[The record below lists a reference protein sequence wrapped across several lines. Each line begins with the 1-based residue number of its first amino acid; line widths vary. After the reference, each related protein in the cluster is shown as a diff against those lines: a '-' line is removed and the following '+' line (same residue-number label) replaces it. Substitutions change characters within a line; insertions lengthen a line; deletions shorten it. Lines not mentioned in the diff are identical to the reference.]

1 MTTQAAPVQVQ
12 PVRPG
17 DAGTADPLAGTWTL
31 TRLALRVDR
40 IRLPAW
46 VIAVGGSTV
55 LLASSYQN
63 LYPTPEARQAR
74 GALIASPAATALAG
88 PGYGLS
94 DYSLGA
100 MVANEI
106 AGMTMI
112 AVAVMSVLLVTLHL
126 RTEEETGR
134 AEMLRSGVVGRFAPI
149 TSGLAVVLLANL
161 SIGVILGVG
170 LTAVGL
176 PALGSWN
183 LAAAVCMVGLTFG
196 ATSALFSQVTEHAR
210 TASGLGVVAVAVA
223 YLLRAIGD
231 VRAKEDGSVWSWVS
245 PIGWGQATR
254 AYVDERWWPL
264 LLGLVTILV
273 GVVLAYLVVGRR
285 DVGAGLIAP
294 RGGRPRGSAALTGI
308 AALTVRMQRNQIVA
322 WGLGVAA
329 LAFPIGALGQQVAD
343 FVDQDPRL
351 AGLLPGGESNAAQG
365 AFALYLVFLTIMACM
380 YAATAVQSARNEE
393 TSGRAEDVL
402 SGPVSRWRW
411 LGAQLAVVSAATV
424 LIALAAGAAMGI
436 TAAATLHDGSMFAR
450 LVGAAANLLPATLAV
465 VAGTAAVYAWFP
477 RLLAVVWVYLGYA
490 LVIGMFLE
498 VLPDWTGWASPFHF
512 TPNMPADEFDVVPL
526 LVLLV
531 IAAALYALALVGFRR
546 RDIQS

>member
-1 MTTQAAPVQVQ
+1 MTAQAPVIERTT
-12 PVRPG
+12 RPA
-17 DAGTADPLAGTWTL
+17 DASTSDPLSGTWTL

-55 LLASSYQN
+55 LLASSYQT
-63 LYPTPEARQAR
+63 LYPTPQARQAR
-74 GALIASPAATALAG
+74 AALIESPAATALAG
-88 PGYGLS
+88 PGYSLS
-94 DYSLGA
+94 DYTLGA

-112 AVAVMSVLLVTLHL
+112 AVAIMSVLLVTLHL

-134 AEMLRSGVVGRFAPI
+134 AEMLRSGIVGRFAPI
-149 TSGLAVVLLANL
+149 TSGLIVVLLANL
-161 SIGVILGVG
+161 LIGLMLGVG

-183 LAAAVCMVGLTFG
+183 LAASVFMVGLAFG

-210 TASGLGVVAVAVA
+210 TASGFGLAAVAIA

-231 VRAKEDGSVWSWVS
+231 VRAKEDGSIWSWLS

-264 LLGLVTILV
+264 LLGSAAVIV
-273 GVVLAYLVVGRR
+273 GVVLAYAVVGRR
-285 DVGAGLIAP
+285 DVGAGLVAP
-294 RGGRPRGSAALTGI
+294 RGGRPRASAALSGI
-308 AALTVRMQRNQIVA
+308 AALTLRMQRNQIAA
-322 WGLGVAA
+322 WGIGMVA
-329 LAFPIGALGQQVAD
+329 LALPIGALGQEVAE
-343 FVDQDPRL
+343 FVNQDPRL

-365 AFALYLVFLTIMACM
+365 AFALYLVFLAIMACM
-380 YAATAVQSARNEE
+380 YAMTAIQSARNEE

-402 SGPVSRWRW
+402 ASPVSRWRW
-411 LGAQLAVVSAATV
+411 LGAQLVVISVATSLIV
-424 LIALAAGAAMGI
+424 LVAGTAMGV
-436 TAAATLHDGSMFAR
+436 TAAATLHDGAVFGR
-450 LVGAAANLLPATLAV
+450 LVGAAANLLPATLTVIAL
-465 VAGTAAVYAWFP
+465 TAATYAWFP
-477 RLLAVVWVYLGYA
+477 RILAVVWVYLGYA

-512 TPNMPADEFDVVPL
+512 TPNFPADEFDIVPVI
-526 LVLLV
+526 VLLV
-531 IAAALYALALVGFRR
+531 VAAALYALALIGFRR

>member
-1 MTTQAAPVQVQ
+1 MTAQAPEIERTT
-12 PVRPG
+12 RPA
-17 DAGTADPLAGTWTL
+17 DASTSDPLAGTWTL
-31 TRLALRVDR
+31 NRLALRVDR

-63 LYPTPEARQAR
+63 LYPTPESRQAR
-74 GALIASPAATALAG
+74 AALIESPAATALAG

-94 DYSLGA
+94 DYTLGA

-112 AVAVMSVLLVTLHL
+112 AVAIMSVLLVTLHL

-134 AEMLRSGVVGRFAPI
+134 AEMLRSGVVGRFAAI

-161 SIGVILGVG
+161 LIGLVLGVG

-183 LAAAVCMVGLTFG
+183 LAAGVFMVGLAFG
-196 ATSALFSQVTEHAR
+196 ATSALFSQITERAR
-210 TASGLGVVAVAVA
+210 TASGLGLVAVAVA

-231 VRAKEDGSVWSWVS
+231 VRAKEDGSVWSWLS
-245 PIGWGQATR
+245 PIGWAQSTR

-264 LLGLVTILV
+264 LLGLAAVVV

-285 DVGAGLIAP
+285 DVGAGLVAP
-294 RGGRPRGSAALTGI
+294 RGGRPRASGALTGI
-308 AALTVRMQRNQIVA
+308 TALTVRMQRNQIVA
-322 WGLGVAA
+322 WAVGVAA

-351 AGLLPGGESNAAQG
+351 ADLLPGGEGNAAQG
-365 AFALYLVFLTIMACM
+365 AFALYLVFLAIMACM
-380 YAATAVQSARNEE
+380 YAMTAVQSARNEE

-402 SGPVSRWRW
+402 ASPVSRWRW
-411 LGAQLAVVSAATV
+411 LGAQLVVISVATS
-424 LIALAAGAAMGI
+424 LIVLAAGAAMGI
-436 TAAATLHDGSMFAR
+436 TAAATLHDGSMFGR
-450 LVGAAANLLPATLAV
+450 LVGSAANFLPATLTVIAL
-465 VAGTAAVYAWFP
+465 TAAVYAWFP

-512 TPNMPADEFDVVPL
+512 TPNLPADDFDIVPL

>member
-1 MTTQAAPVQVQ
+1 MTTQVAPTTQA
-12 PVRPG
+12 VRPA
-17 DAGTADPLAGTWTL
+17 DAGAADPLAGTWNL

-55 LLASSYQN
+55 LLASSYQT
-63 LYPTPEARQAR
+63 LYPTAESRQAR
-74 GALIASPAATALAG
+74 AALIESPAATALAG

-94 DYSLGA
+94 DYTLGA

-112 AVAVMSVLLVTLHL
+112 AVAIMSVLLVTLHL

-161 SIGVILGVG
+161 AIGLILGLG

-183 LAAAVCMVGLTFG
+183 LAAGVFMVGLAFG

-210 TASGLGVVAVAVA
+210 TASGLGLVAVAVA
-223 YLLRAIGD
+223 YLLRAVGD
-231 VRAKEDGSVWSWVS
+231 VRAKEDGSVWSWLS
-245 PIGWGQATR
+245 PIGWAQSTR

-264 LLGLVTILV
+264 LLGLAAVVV

-285 DVGAGLIAP
+285 DVGAGLVAP
-294 RGGRPRGSAALTGI
+294 RGGRPRASGALSGI
-308 AALTVRMQRNQIVA
+308 TALTVRMQRNQIAA
-322 WGLGVAA
+322 WAIGVAA

-351 AGLLPGGESNAAQG
+351 ADLLPGGEGNAAQG
-365 AFALYLVFLTIMACM
+365 AFALYLVFLAIMACM
-380 YAATAVQSARNEE
+380 YAMTAVQSARGEE

-402 SGPVSRWRW
+402 ASPVSRWRW
-411 LGAQLAVVSAATV
+411 LGAQLAVISVATS
-424 LIALAAGAAMGI
+424 LIVLAAGAAMGI
-436 TAAATLHDGSMFAR
+436 TAAATLHDGSMFGR
-450 LVGAAANLLPATLAV
+450 LVGSAANFLPATLTVIAL
-465 VAGTAAVYAWFP
+465 TAAVYAWFP

-512 TPNMPADEFDVVPL
+512 TPNLPADEFDIVPL
-526 LVLLV
+526 IVLLV
-531 IAAALYALALVGFRR
+531 IAAALYALALLGFRR

>member
-1 MTTQAAPVQVQ
+1 MTTQVAPTTQA
-12 PVRPG
+12 VRPA
-17 DAGTADPLAGTWTL
+17 DAGAADPLAGTWNL

-55 LLASSYQN
+55 LLASSYQT
-63 LYPTPEARQAR
+63 LYPTAESRQAR
-74 GALIASPAATALAG
+74 AALIESPAATALAG

-94 DYSLGA
+94 DYTLGA

-112 AVAVMSVLLVTLHL
+112 AVAIMSVLLVTLHL

-161 SIGVILGVG
+161 SIGLILGLG

-183 LAAAVCMVGLTFG
+183 LAAGVFTVGLAFG

-210 TASGLGVVAVAVA
+210 TASGLGLVAVAVA
-223 YLLRAIGD
+223 YLLRAVGD
-231 VRAKEDGSVWSWVS
+231 VRAKEDGSVWSWLS
-245 PIGWGQATR
+245 PIGWAQSTR

-264 LLGLVTILV
+264 LLGLAAVVV
-273 GVVLAYLVVGRR
+273 GVVLAYAVVGRR
-285 DVGAGLIAP
+285 DVGAGLVAP
-294 RGGRPRGSAALTGI
+294 RGGRPRASGALTGI
-308 AALTVRMQRNQIVA
+308 TALTVRMQRNQIAA
-322 WGLGVAA
+322 WAIGVAA

-351 AGLLPGGESNAAQG
+351 ADLLPGGEGNAAQG
-365 AFALYLVFLTIMACM
+365 AFALYLVFLAIMACM
-380 YAATAVQSARNEE
+380 YAMTAVQSARNEE

-402 SGPVSRWRW
+402 SRPVSRWRW
-411 LGAQLAVVSAATV
+411 LGAQLVVISVATA
-424 LIALAAGAAMGI
+424 LIVLAAGAAMGV
-436 TAAATLHDGSMFAR
+436 TAAATLHDGSMFGR
-450 LVGAAANLLPATLAV
+450 LVGSAANFLPATLTVIAL
-465 VAGTAAVYAWFP
+465 TAAVYAWFP

-498 VLPDWTGWASPFHF
+498 VLPDWTGWASPFYF
-512 TPNMPADEFDVVPL
+512 TPNLPADEFDIVPL
-526 LVLLV
+526 IVLLV
-531 IAAALYALALVGFRR
+531 IAAALYALALLGFRR

>member
-1 MTTQAAPVQVQ
+1 MTAQAPALERT
-12 PVRPG
+12 VRPA
-17 DAGTADPLAGTWTL
+17 DASTSDPLAGTWTL

-63 LYPTPEARQAR
+63 LYPTAESRQAR
-74 GALIASPAATALAG
+74 AALIESPAATALAG

-94 DYSLGA
+94 DYTLGA

-112 AVAVMSVLLVTLHL
+112 AVAIMSVLLVTLHL

-161 SIGVILGVG
+161 SIGLVLGLG

-183 LAAAVCMVGLTFG
+183 LAVGVFMVGLAFG

-210 TASGLGVVAVAVA
+210 TASGLGLVAVAVA

-231 VRAKEDGSVWSWVS
+231 VRAKEDGSVWSWLS
-245 PIGWGQATR
+245 PIGWAQSTR

-264 LLGLVTILV
+264 LLGLAAVVV

-285 DVGAGLIAP
+285 DVGAGLVAP
-294 RGGRPRGSAALTGI
+294 RGGRPRASGALTGI
-308 AALTVRMQRNQIVA
+308 TALTVRMQRNQIAA
-322 WGLGVAA
+322 WAIGVAA

-343 FVDQDPRL
+343 FVNQDPRL
-351 AGLLPGGESNAAQG
+351 ADLLPGGKGNAAQG
-365 AFALYLVFLTIMACM
+365 AFALYLVFLAIMACM
-380 YAATAVQSARNEE
+380 YAMTAVQSARGEE

-402 SGPVSRWRW
+402 ASPVSRWRW
-411 LGAQLAVVSAATV
+411 LGAQLVVICVATS
-424 LIALAAGAAMGI
+424 LIVLAAGAAMGI
-436 TAAATLHDGSMFAR
+436 TAAATLHDGSMFGR
-450 LVGAAANLLPATLAV
+450 LVGSAANFLPATLTVIAL
-465 VAGTAAVYAWFP
+465 TAAVYAWFP

-512 TPNMPADEFDVVPL
+512 TPNLPADDFDIVPL

>member
-1 MTTQAAPVQVQ
+1 MTTQVAPTTQA
-12 PVRPG
+12 VRPA
-17 DAGTADPLAGTWTL
+17 DAGAADPLAGTWNL

-55 LLASSYQN
+55 LLASSYQT
-63 LYPTPEARQAR
+63 LYPTAESRQAR
-74 GALIASPAATALAG
+74 AALIESPAATALAG

-94 DYSLGA
+94 DYTLGA

-112 AVAVMSVLLVTLHL
+112 AVAIMSVLLVTLHL

-161 SIGVILGVG
+161 AIGLILGLG

-183 LAAAVCMVGLTFG
+183 LAAGVFMVGLAFG

-210 TASGLGVVAVAVA
+210 TASGLGLVAVAVA
-223 YLLRAIGD
+223 YLLRAVGD
-231 VRAKEDGSVWSWVS
+231 VRAKEDGSVWSWLS
-245 PIGWGQATR
+245 PIGWAQSTR

-264 LLGLVTILV
+264 LLGLAAVVV

-285 DVGAGLIAP
+285 DVGAGLVAP
-294 RGGRPRGSAALTGI
+294 RGGRPRASGALSGI
-308 AALTVRMQRNQIVA
+308 TALTVRMQRNQIAA
-322 WGLGVAA
+322 WAIGVAA

-343 FVDQDPRL
+343 FVNQDPRL
-351 AGLLPGGESNAAQG
+351 ADLLPGGEGNAAQG
-365 AFALYLVFLTIMACM
+365 AFALYLVFLAIMACM
-380 YAATAVQSARNEE
+380 YAMTAVQSARGEE

-402 SGPVSRWRW
+402 ASPVSRWRW
-411 LGAQLAVVSAATV
+411 LGAQLAVISVATS
-424 LIALAAGAAMGI
+424 LIVLAAGAAMGI
-436 TAAATLHDGSMFAR
+436 TAAATLHDGSMFGR
-450 LVGAAANLLPATLAV
+450 LVGSAANFLPATLTVIAL
-465 VAGTAAVYAWFP
+465 TAAVYAWFP

-512 TPNMPADEFDVVPL
+512 TPNLPADEFDIVPL
-526 LVLLV
+526 IVLLV
-531 IAAALYALALVGFRR
+531 IAAALYALALLGFRR

>member
-1 MTTQAAPVQVQ
+1 MTAQAPAIERTT
-12 PVRPG
+12 RPA
-17 DAGTADPLAGTWTL
+17 DASTSDPLAGTWTL

-63 LYPTPEARQAR
+63 LYPTPESRQAR
-74 GALIASPAATALAG
+74 AALIESPAATALAG

-94 DYSLGA
+94 DYTLGA

-112 AVAVMSVLLVTLHL
+112 AVAIMSVLLVTLHL

-134 AEMLRSGVVGRFAPI
+134 AEMLRSGVVGRFASI

-161 SIGVILGVG
+161 LIGLVLGVG

-183 LAAAVCMVGLTFG
+183 LAAGVFMVGLAFG

-210 TASGLGVVAVAVA
+210 TASGLGLVAVAVA

-231 VRAKEDGSVWSWVS
+231 VRAKEDGSVWSWLS
-245 PIGWGQATR
+245 PIGWAQSTR

-264 LLGLVTILV
+264 LLGLAAVVV

-285 DVGAGLIAP
+285 DVGAGLVAP
-294 RGGRPRGSAALTGI
+294 RGGRPRASGALNGI
-308 AALTVRMQRNQIVA
+308 TALTVRMQRNQIAA
-322 WGLGVAA
+322 WAIGVAA

-343 FVDQDPRL
+343 FVNQDPRL
-351 AGLLPGGESNAAQG
+351 ADLLPGGEGNAAQG
-365 AFALYLVFLTIMACM
+365 AFALYLVFLAIMACM
-380 YAATAVQSARNEE
+380 YAMTAVQSARGEE

-402 SGPVSRWRW
+402 ASPVSRWRW
-411 LGAQLAVVSAATV
+411 LGAQLVVISVATS
-424 LIALAAGAAMGI
+424 LIVLAAGAAMGI
-436 TAAATLHDGSMFAR
+436 TAAATLHDGSMFGR
-450 LVGAAANLLPATLAV
+450 LVGSAANFLPATLTVIAL
-465 VAGTAAVYAWFP
+465 TAAVYAWFP

-512 TPNMPADEFDVVPL
+512 TPNMPADDFDVVPL
-526 LVLLV
+526 IVLLV
-531 IAAALYALALVGFRR
+531 IAAALYALALAGFRR
-546 RDIQS
+546 RDIQT

>member
-1 MTTQAAPVQVQ
+1 MTTQAPAIEHTA
-12 PVRPG
+12 RPA
-17 DAGTADPLAGTWTL
+17 DAATSDPLAGTWTL

-46 VIAVGGSTV
+46 VISVAGSTV
-55 LLASSYQN
+55 LLASSYRT
-63 LYPTPEARQAR
+63 LYPTPESRQAR
-74 GALIASPAATALAG
+74 AALIESPAATALAG
-88 PGYGLS
+88 PGYGLA
-94 DYSLGA
+94 DYTLGA

-134 AEMLRSGVVGRFAPI
+134 AEMLRSGIVGRFAPI
-149 TSGLAVVLLANL
+149 TSGLVVVLLANL
-161 SIGVILGVG
+161 SIGLVLGVG

-176 PALGSWN
+176 PAVGSWN
-183 LAAAVCMVGLTFG
+183 LSAGVLVVGLVFG

-210 TASGLGVVAVAVA
+210 TASGLGLAAVAVA
-223 YLLRAIGD
+223 YLLRAVGD
-231 VRAKEDGSVWSWVS
+231 VRAKEDGSVWSWLS
-245 PIGWGQATR
+245 PIGWAQSTR

-264 LLGLVTILV
+264 LLGLAAVIG

-285 DVGAGLIAP
+285 DVGAGLVAP
-294 RGGRPRGSAALTGI
+294 RGGRPRASGALTGI
-308 AALTVRMQRNQIVA
+308 TALTVRMQRNQIAA
-322 WGLGVAA
+322 WALGVAA

-343 FVDQDPRL
+343 FVNQDPRL
-351 AGLLPGGESNAAQG
+351 ADLLPGGEGNAAQG
-365 AFALYLVFLTIMACM
+365 AFALYLVFLAIMACM
-380 YAATAVQSARNEE
+380 YAMTAVQSARGEE
-393 TSGRAEDVL
+393 TSGRAEETL
-402 SGPVSRWRW
+402 ASPVSRWRW
-411 LGAQLAVVSAATV
+411 LGAQLAVISVATA
-424 LIALAAGAAMGI
+424 LIVLAAGAAMGI
-436 TAAATLHDGSMFAR
+436 TAATTLHDGSMFVR
-450 LVGAAANLLPATLAV
+450 LVGAAANFLPATLAV
-465 VAGTAAVYAWFP
+465 IALTAAVYAWVP

-512 TPNMPADEFDVVPL
+512 TPNLPADEFDVVPL
-526 LVLLV
+526 LVLTG

>member
-1 MTTQAAPVQVQ
+1 MTTQVAATMQAT
-12 PVRPG
+12 RPA
-17 DAGTADPLAGTWTL
+17 DASTTDPLAGTWTL

-55 LLASSYQN
+55 LLASSYRT
-63 LYPTPEARQAR
+63 LYPTPESRQAR
-74 GALIASPAATALAG
+74 AALIESPAATALAG

-94 DYSLGA
+94 DYTLGA

-161 SIGVILGVG
+161 LIGLLLGLG

-183 LAAAVCMVGLTFG
+183 LAAGVFMVGLAFG

-210 TASGLGVVAVAVA
+210 TASGLGLVAVAVA

-231 VRAKEDGSVWSWVS
+231 VRAKEDGSVWSWLS
-245 PIGWGQATR
+245 PIGWAQSTR

-264 LLGLVTILV
+264 LLGLAAVVV

-285 DVGAGLIAP
+285 DVGAGLVAP
-294 RGGRPRGSAALTGI
+294 RGGRPRASGALTGI
-308 AALTVRMQRNQIVA
+308 TALTVRMQRNQIVA
-322 WGLGVAA
+322 WGIGVAA
-329 LAFPIGALGQQVAD
+329 LAFPIGALGRQVAE

-351 AGLLPGGESNAAQG
+351 AGLLPGGEGNAAQG
-365 AFALYLVFLTIMACM
+365 AFALYLVFLAIMACM
-380 YAATAVQSARNEE
+380 YAMTAVQSARNEE

-402 SGPVSRWRW
+402 ATPVSRWRW
-411 LGAQLAVVSAATV
+411 LGAQLAVISVATS
-424 LIALAAGAAMGI
+424 LIVLAAGAAMGV
-436 TAAATLHDGSMFAR
+436 TAAATLHDGSMFGR
-450 LVGAAANLLPATLAV
+450 LVGSAANFLPATLTVIAL
-465 VAGTAAVYAWFP
+465 TAAVYAWFP

-512 TPNMPADEFDVVPL
+512 TPNLPADEFDVVPL
-526 LVLLV
+526 IVLIL

>member
-1 MTTQAAPVQVQ
+1 MTTQV
-12 PVRPG
+12 
-17 DAGTADPLAGTWTL
+17 AGTAQATRPADASTTDPLAGTWTL

-55 LLASSYQN
+55 LLASSYQT
-63 LYPTPEARQAR
+63 LYPTPESRQAR
-74 GALIASPAATALAG
+74 AALIESPAATALAG

-94 DYSLGA
+94 NYTLGA

-112 AVAVMSVLLVTLHL
+112 AVAIMSVLLVTLHL

-161 SIGVILGVG
+161 LIGLVLGLG

-183 LAAAVCMVGLTFG
+183 LAAGVFMVGLAFG

-210 TASGLGVVAVAVA
+210 TASGLGLVAIAVA

-231 VRAKEDGSVWSWVS
+231 VRAKEDGSVWSWLS
-245 PIGWGQATR
+245 PIGWAQSTR

-264 LLGLVTILV
+264 LLGLAAVIV
-273 GVVLAYLVVGRR
+273 GIVLAYLVVGRR
-285 DVGAGLIAP
+285 DVGAGLVAP
-294 RGGRPRGSAALTGI
+294 RGGRPRASGALTGI
-308 AALTVRMQRNQIVA
+308 AALTARMQRNQIVA
-322 WGLGVAA
+322 WCIGIAA

-343 FVDQDPRL
+343 FVNQDPRL

-365 AFALYLVFLTIMACM
+365 AFALYLVFLAIMACM
-380 YAATAVQSARNEE
+380 YAMTAVQSARNEE

-402 SGPVSRWRW
+402 ATPVSRWRW
-411 LGAQLAVVSAATV
+411 LGAQLVVISVATS
-424 LIALAAGAAMGI
+424 LIVLAAGAAMGV
-436 TAAATLHDGSMFAR
+436 TAAATLHDGSMFGR
-450 LVGAAANLLPATLAV
+450 LVGSAANFLPATLTVIAL
-465 VAGTAAVYAWFP
+465 TAAVYAWFP

-512 TPNMPADEFDVVPL
+512 TPNLPADEFDIVPL
-526 LVLLV
+526 IVLLL
-531 IAAALYALALVGFRR
+531 IAATLYTLALVGFRR

>member
-1 MTTQAAPVQVQ
+1 MTTQVAPTTQA
-12 PVRPG
+12 VRPA
-17 DAGTADPLAGTWTL
+17 DAGAADPLAGTWNL

-55 LLASSYQN
+55 LLASSYQT
-63 LYPTPEARQAR
+63 LYPTAESRQAR
-74 GALIASPAATALAG
+74 AALIESPAATALAG

-94 DYSLGA
+94 DYTLGA

-112 AVAVMSVLLVTLHL
+112 AVAIMSVLLVTLHL

-161 SIGVILGVG
+161 SIGLILGLG

-183 LAAAVCMVGLTFG
+183 LAAGVFTVGLAFG

-210 TASGLGVVAVAVA
+210 TASGLGLVAVAVA
-223 YLLRAIGD
+223 YLLRAVGD
-231 VRAKEDGSVWSWVS
+231 VRAKEDGSVWSWLS
-245 PIGWGQATR
+245 PIGWAQSTR

-264 LLGLVTILV
+264 LLGLAAVVV
-273 GVVLAYLVVGRR
+273 GVVLAYAVVGRR
-285 DVGAGLIAP
+285 DVGAGLVAP
-294 RGGRPRGSAALTGI
+294 RGGRPRASGALTGI
-308 AALTVRMQRNQIVA
+308 TALTVRMQRNQIAA
-322 WGLGVAA
+322 WAIGVAA

-351 AGLLPGGESNAAQG
+351 ADLLPGGEGNAAQG
-365 AFALYLVFLTIMACM
+365 AFALYLVFLAIMACM
-380 YAATAVQSARNEE
+380 YAMTAVQSARGEE

-402 SGPVSRWRW
+402 SSPVSRWRW
-411 LGAQLAVVSAATV
+411 LGAQLVVISVATA
-424 LIALAAGAAMGI
+424 LIVLAAGAAMGV
-436 TAAATLHDGSMFAR
+436 TAAATLHDGSMFGR
-450 LVGAAANLLPATLAV
+450 LVGSAANFLPATLTVIAL
-465 VAGTAAVYAWFP
+465 TAAVYAWFP

-512 TPNMPADEFDVVPL
+512 TPNLPADEFDIVPL
-526 LVLLV
+526 IVLLV
-531 IAAALYALALVGFRR
+531 IAAALYALALLGFRR

>member
-1 MTTQAAPVQVQ
+1 MTTQA
-12 PVRPG
+12 VRA
-17 DAGTADPLAGTWTL
+17 DRAGRAGSGSAAAAPLAGTWTL

-46 VIAVGGSTV
+46 VIGVGGSTV
-55 LLASSYQN
+55 LLASSYRN
-63 LYPTPEARQAR
+63 LYPTPQARQAR
-74 GALIASPAATALAG
+74 ASLIESPAATALAG

-112 AVAVMSVLLVTLHL
+112 AVAIMSVLLVTLHL

-161 SIGVILGVG
+161 LIGLVLGLG
-170 LTAVGL
+170 LTAVEL

-183 LAAAVCMVGLTFG
+183 LAASVFMVGLTFG
-196 ATSALFSQVTEHAR
+196 ATSALCSQLTEHAR

-223 YLLRAIGD
+223 YLVRAVGD
-231 VRAKEDGSVWSWVS
+231 VRAKEDGSVWSWLS

-264 LLGLVTILV
+264 LFGAAAVLV

-294 RGGRPRGSAALTGI
+294 RGGRSRASAALGGI
-308 AALTVRMQRNQIVA
+308 AALTVRMQRNQIAA
-322 WGLGVAA
+322 WGIGVVA
-329 LAFPIGALGQQVAD
+329 LAFPIGALGRQVAD
-343 FVDQDPRL
+343 FVNQDTRL
-351 AGLLPGGESNAAQG
+351 VGLLPGADTDAAQG

-380 YAATAVQSARNEE
+380 YALTAVQSARNEE
-393 TSGRAEDVL
+393 TAGRAEDVL
-402 SGPVSRWRW
+402 AGPVSRWRW
-411 LGAQLAVVSAATV
+411 LGSQLAVVTVATAV
-424 LIALAAGAAMGI
+424 IVLAAGAAMGI
-436 TAAATLHDGSMFAR
+436 TAAATLHDGAMFGR
-450 LVGAAANLLPATLAV
+450 LVGAAANLLPATLTV
-465 VAGTAAVYAWFP
+465 VGLTAAVFAWFP
-477 RLLAVVWVYLGYA
+477 RLLAAVWAYLAYA

-512 TPNMPADEFDVVPL
+512 TSSMPADEFDVVPL
-526 LVLLV
+526 IVLLV
-531 IAAALYALALVGFRR
+531 IAAALYTLALTGFRR

>member
-1 MTTQAAPVQVQ
+1 MTTQVAPTTQA
-12 PVRPG
+12 VRPA
-17 DAGTADPLAGTWTL
+17 DAGAADPLAGTWNL

-55 LLASSYQN
+55 LLASSYQT
-63 LYPTPEARQAR
+63 LYPTAESRQAR
-74 GALIASPAATALAG
+74 AALIESPAATALAG

-94 DYSLGA
+94 DYTLGA

-112 AVAVMSVLLVTLHL
+112 AVAIMSVLLVTLHL

-134 AEMLRSGVVGRFAPI
+134 AEMLRSGVVGPFAPI

-161 SIGVILGVG
+161 SIGLILGLG

-183 LAAAVCMVGLTFG
+183 LAAGVFMVGLAFG

-210 TASGLGVVAVAVA
+210 TASGLGLVAVAVA
-223 YLLRAIGD
+223 YLLRAVGD
-231 VRAKEDGSVWSWVS
+231 VRAKEDGSVWSWLS
-245 PIGWGQATR
+245 PIGWAQSTR

-264 LLGLVTILV
+264 LLGIAAVVV
-273 GVVLAYLVVGRR
+273 GVVLAYAVVGRR
-285 DVGAGLIAP
+285 DVGAGLVAP
-294 RGGRPRGSAALTGI
+294 RGGRPRASGALTGI
-308 AALTVRMQRNQIVA
+308 TALTVRMQRNQIAA
-322 WGLGVAA
+322 WAIGVAA

-351 AGLLPGGESNAAQG
+351 ADLLPGGEGNAAQG
-365 AFALYLVFLTIMACM
+365 AFALYLVFLAIMACM
-380 YAATAVQSARNEE
+380 YAMTAVQSARNEE

-402 SGPVSRWRW
+402 SSPVSRWRW
-411 LGAQLAVVSAATV
+411 LGAQLVVISVATA
-424 LIALAAGAAMGI
+424 LIVLAAGAAMGV
-436 TAAATLHDGSMFAR
+436 TAAATLHDGSMFGR
-450 LVGAAANLLPATLAV
+450 LVGSAANFLPATLTVIAL
-465 VAGTAAVYAWFP
+465 TAAVYAWFP

-512 TPNMPADEFDVVPL
+512 TPNLPADEFDIVPL
-526 LVLLV
+526 IVLLV
-531 IAAALYALALVGFRR
+531 IAAALYALALLGFRR

>member
-1 MTTQAAPVQVQ
+1 MTAQAPALEQT
-12 PVRPG
+12 VRPA
-17 DAGTADPLAGTWTL
+17 DASTSDPLAGTWTL

-63 LYPTPEARQAR
+63 LYPTPESRQAR
-74 GALIASPAATALAG
+74 AALIESPAATALAG

-94 DYSLGA
+94 DYTLGA

-112 AVAVMSVLLVTLHL
+112 AVAIMSVLLVTLHL

-161 SIGVILGVG
+161 SIGLVLGLG

-183 LAAAVCMVGLTFG
+183 LAAGVVMVGLAFG

-210 TASGLGVVAVAVA
+210 TASGLGLVAVAVA

-231 VRAKEDGSVWSWVS
+231 VRAKEDGSVWSWLS
-245 PIGWGQATR
+245 PIGWAQSTR

-264 LLGLVTILV
+264 LLGLAAVVV

-285 DVGAGLIAP
+285 DVGAGLVAP
-294 RGGRPRGSAALTGI
+294 RGGRPRASRALTGI
-308 AALTVRMQRNQIVA
+308 TALTVRMQRNQIAA
-322 WGLGVAA
+322 WAIGVAA

-343 FVDQDPRL
+343 FVNQDPRL
-351 AGLLPGGESNAAQG
+351 ADLLPGGEGNAAQG
-365 AFALYLVFLTIMACM
+365 AFALYLVFLAIMACM
-380 YAATAVQSARNEE
+380 YAMTAVQSARGEE

-402 SGPVSRWRW
+402 ASPVSRWRW
-411 LGAQLAVVSAATV
+411 LGAQLVVISVATS
-424 LIALAAGAAMGI
+424 LIVLAAGAAMGI
-436 TAAATLHDGSMFAR
+436 TAAATLHDGSMFGR
-450 LVGAAANLLPATLAV
+450 LVGSAANFLPATLTVIAL
-465 VAGTAAVYAWFP
+465 TAAVYAWFP

-512 TPNMPADEFDVVPL
+512 TPNLPADDFDIVPL

-531 IAAALYALALVGFRR
+531 LAAALYALALAGFRR

>member
-1 MTTQAAPVQVQ
+1 MTTQVAPTTQA
-12 PVRPG
+12 VRPA
-17 DAGTADPLAGTWTL
+17 DAGAADPLAGTWNL

-55 LLASSYQN
+55 LLASSYQT
-63 LYPTPEARQAR
+63 LYPTAESRQAR
-74 GALIASPAATALAG
+74 AALIESPAATALAG

-94 DYSLGA
+94 DYTLGA

-112 AVAVMSVLLVTLHL
+112 AVAIMSVLLVTLHL

-161 SIGVILGVG
+161 AIGLILGLG

-183 LAAAVCMVGLTFG
+183 LAAGVFMVGLAFG

-210 TASGLGVVAVAVA
+210 TASGLGLVAVAVA
-223 YLLRAIGD
+223 YLLRAVGD
-231 VRAKEDGSVWSWVS
+231 VRAKEDGSVWSWLS
-245 PIGWGQATR
+245 PIGWAQSTR

-264 LLGLVTILV
+264 LLGLAAVVV

-285 DVGAGLIAP
+285 DVGAGLVAP
-294 RGGRPRGSAALTGI
+294 RGGRPRASGALSGI
-308 AALTVRMQRNQIVA
+308 TAMTVRMQRNQIAA
-322 WGLGVAA
+322 WAIGVAA

-343 FVDQDPRL
+343 FVNQDPRL
-351 AGLLPGGESNAAQG
+351 ADLLPGGEGNAAQG
-365 AFALYLVFLTIMACM
+365 AFALYLVFLAIMACM
-380 YAATAVQSARNEE
+380 YAMTAVQSARGEE

-402 SGPVSRWRW
+402 ASPVSRWRW
-411 LGAQLAVVSAATV
+411 LGAQLAVISVATS
-424 LIALAAGAAMGI
+424 LIVLAAGAAMGV
-436 TAAATLHDGSMFAR
+436 TAAATLHDGSMFGR
-450 LVGAAANLLPATLAV
+450 LVGSAANFLPATLTVIAL
-465 VAGTAAVYAWFP
+465 TAAVYAWFP

-512 TPNMPADEFDVVPL
+512 TPNLPADEFDIVPL
-526 LVLLV
+526 IVLLV
-531 IAAALYALALVGFRR
+531 IAAALYALALLGFRR

>member
-1 MTTQAAPVQVQ
+1 MTAQAPAIERTT
-12 PVRPG
+12 RPA
-17 DAGTADPLAGTWTL
+17 DASTSDPLAGTWTL

-63 LYPTPEARQAR
+63 LYPTPESRQAR
-74 GALIASPAATALAG
+74 AALIESPAATALAG

-94 DYSLGA
+94 DYTLGA

-112 AVAVMSVLLVTLHL
+112 AVAIMSVLLVTLHL

-134 AEMLRSGVVGRFAPI
+134 AEMLRSGVVGRFASI

-161 SIGVILGVG
+161 LIGLVLGVG

-183 LAAAVCMVGLTFG
+183 LAAGVFVVGLAFG

-210 TASGLGVVAVAVA
+210 TASGLGLVAVAVA

-231 VRAKEDGSVWSWVS
+231 VRAKEDGSVWSWLS
-245 PIGWGQATR
+245 PIGWAQSTR

-264 LLGLVTILV
+264 LLGLAAVVV

-285 DVGAGLIAP
+285 DVGAGLVAP
-294 RGGRPRGSAALTGI
+294 RGGRPRASGALNGI
-308 AALTVRMQRNQIVA
+308 TALTVRMQRNQIAA
-322 WGLGVAA
+322 WAIGVAA

-343 FVDQDPRL
+343 FVNQDPRL
-351 AGLLPGGESNAAQG
+351 ADLLPGGEGNAAQG
-365 AFALYLVFLTIMACM
+365 AFALYLVFLAIMACM
-380 YAATAVQSARNEE
+380 YAMTAVQSARGEE

-402 SGPVSRWRW
+402 ASPVSRWRW
-411 LGAQLAVVSAATV
+411 LGAQLVVISLATA
-424 LIALAAGAAMGI
+424 LIVLAAGAAMGV
-436 TAAATLHDGSMFAR
+436 TAAATLHDGAMFSR
-450 LVGAAANLLPATLAV
+450 LVGSAANFLPATLTVIAL
-465 VAGTAAVYAWFP
+465 TAAVYAWFP

-512 TPNMPADEFDVVPL
+512 TPNLPADEFDIVPL
-526 LVLLV
+526 IVLLV
-531 IAAALYALALVGFRR
+531 IAAALYALALLGFRR

>member
-1 MTTQAAPVQVQ
+1 MTTQVAGVEQAA
-12 PVRPG
+12 RPAA
-17 DAGTADPLAGTWTL
+17 AGAADPLAGTWAL

-74 GALIASPAATALAG
+74 AALIESPAATALAG

-94 DYSLGA
+94 DYTLGA

-112 AVAVMSVLLVTLHL
+112 AVAIMSVLLVTLHL

-161 SIGVILGVG
+161 LIAVVLGVG

-176 PALGSWN
+176 PVLGSWN
-183 LAAAVCMVGLTFG
+183 LAGSVFMVGLVFG

-210 TASGLGVVAVAVA
+210 TASGLGLVAVAVA

-231 VRAKEDGSVWSWVS
+231 VRAKEDDSIWSWLS

-264 LLGLVTILV
+264 LLGLAAVVV
-273 GVVLAYLVVGRR
+273 GVVLAYAVVGRR
-285 DVGAGLIAP
+285 DVGAGLVAP
-294 RGGRPRGSAALTGI
+294 RGGRPRASAALDGI
-308 AALTVRMQRNQIVA
+308 AALTLRMQRNQIAA
-322 WGLGVAA
+322 WGIGVAA
-329 LAFPIGALGQQVAD
+329 LAFPIGALGQQVAE
-343 FVDQDPRL
+343 FVNQDPRL

-365 AFALYLVFLTIMACM
+365 AFALYLVFLAIMACM
-380 YAATAVQSARNEE
+380 YAMTAIQSARGEE

-402 SGPVSRWRW
+402 ASPVSRWRW
-411 LGAQLAVVSAATV
+411 LGAQLVVISVATS
-424 LIALAAGAAMGI
+424 LIVLAAGAAMGV
-436 TAAATLHDGSMFAR
+436 TAAATLHDGGMFGR
-450 LVGAAANLLPATLAV
+450 LVGAAANFLPATLTVIALS
-465 VAGTAAVYAWFP
+465 AAVYAWFP
-477 RLLAVVWVYLGYA
+477 RMLAVVWVYLGYA

-512 TPNMPADEFDVVPL
+512 TPNLPADEFDIVPV

-531 IAAALYALALVGFRR
+531 VAAALYTLALVGFRR

>member
-1 MTTQAAPVQVQ
+1 MTTQVAGPTQAT
-12 PVRPG
+12 RPA
-17 DAGTADPLAGTWTL
+17 DTSTTDPLAGTWTL

-55 LLASSYQN
+55 LLASSYQT
-63 LYPTPEARQAR
+63 LYPTPESRQAR
-74 GALIASPAATALAG
+74 GALIESPAATALAG

-94 DYSLGA
+94 NYTLGA

-112 AVAVMSVLLVTLHL
+112 AVAIMSVLLVTLHL

-134 AEMLRSGVVGRFAPI
+134 AEMLRSGVVGRFTPI
-149 TSGLAVVLLANL
+149 TSGLAIVLLANL
-161 SIGVILGVG
+161 LIGLILGLG

-183 LAAAVCMVGLTFG
+183 LAAGVFMVGLAFG

-210 TASGLGVVAVAVA
+210 TASGLGLVAVAVA

-231 VRAKEDGSVWSWVS
+231 VRAKEDGSLWSWLS
-245 PIGWGQATR
+245 PIGWAQSTR

-264 LLGLVTILV
+264 LLGLAAVVV

-285 DVGAGLIAP
+285 DVGAGLVAP
-294 RGGRPRGSAALTGI
+294 RGGRPRASGALTGI

-322 WGLGVAA
+322 WGIGVAA

-343 FVDQDPRL
+343 FLDQDPRL
-351 AGLLPGGESNAAQG
+351 AGLLPGGATNAAQG
-365 AFALYLVFLTIMACM
+365 AFALYLVFLAIMACM
-380 YAATAVQSARNEE
+380 YAMTAIQSARNEE

-402 SGPVSRWRW
+402 ASPVSRWRW
-411 LGAQLAVVSAATV
+411 LGAQLSVISVATS
-424 LIALAAGAAMGI
+424 LIVLAAGAAMGI
-436 TAAATLHDGSMFAR
+436 TAAATLHDGSMFGR
-450 LVGAAANLLPATLAV
+450 LVGSAANFLPATLTVIAL
-465 VAGTAAVYAWFP
+465 TAAVYAWFP

-498 VLPDWTGWASPFHF
+498 VLPAWTGWASPFHF
-512 TPNMPADEFDVVPL
+512 TSNMPADAFDVVPFI
-526 LVLLV
+526 VLLV
-531 IAAALYALALVGFRR
+531 IAAALYGLALVGFRR

>member
-1 MTTQAAPVQVQ
+1 MTAQAPALERT
-12 PVRPG
+12 VRPA
-17 DAGTADPLAGTWTL
+17 DASTSDPLAGTWTL

-63 LYPTPEARQAR
+63 LYPTAESRQAR
-74 GALIASPAATALAG
+74 AALIESPAATALAG

-94 DYSLGA
+94 DYTLGA

-112 AVAVMSVLLVTLHL
+112 AVAIMSVLLVTLHL

-161 SIGVILGVG
+161 SIGLVLGLG

-183 LAAAVCMVGLTFG
+183 LAVGVFMVGLAFG

-210 TASGLGVVAVAVA
+210 TASGLGLVAVAVA

-231 VRAKEDGSVWSWVS
+231 VRAKEDGSVWSWLS
-245 PIGWGQATR
+245 PIGWAQSTR

-264 LLGLVTILV
+264 LLGLAAVVV

-285 DVGAGLIAP
+285 DVGAGLVAP
-294 RGGRPRGSAALTGI
+294 RGGRPRASGALTGI
-308 AALTVRMQRNQIVA
+308 TALTVRMQRNQIAA
-322 WGLGVAA
+322 WAIGVAA

-343 FVDQDPRL
+343 FVNQDPRL
-351 AGLLPGGESNAAQG
+351 ADLLPGGEGNAAQG
-365 AFALYLVFLTIMACM
+365 AFALYLVFLAIMACM
-380 YAATAVQSARNEE
+380 YAMTAVQSARGEE

-402 SGPVSRWRW
+402 ASPVSRWRW
-411 LGAQLAVVSAATV
+411 LGAQLVVICVATS
-424 LIALAAGAAMGI
+424 LIVLAAGAAMGI
-436 TAAATLHDGSMFAR
+436 TAAATLHDGSMFGR
-450 LVGAAANLLPATLAV
+450 LVGSAANFLPATLTVIAL
-465 VAGTAAVYAWFP
+465 TAAVYAWFP

-512 TPNMPADEFDVVPL
+512 TPNLPADDFDIVPL

>member
-1 MTTQAAPVQVQ
+1 MTAQAPAIERTT
-12 PVRPG
+12 RPA
-17 DAGTADPLAGTWTL
+17 DASTSDPLAGTWTL

-63 LYPTPEARQAR
+63 LYPTPESRQAR
-74 GALIASPAATALAG
+74 AALIESPAATALAG

-94 DYSLGA
+94 DYTLGA

-112 AVAVMSVLLVTLHL
+112 AVAIMSVLLVTLHL

-134 AEMLRSGVVGRFAPI
+134 AEMLRSGVVGRFASI

-161 SIGVILGVG
+161 LIGLVLGVG

-176 PALGSWN
+176 PTLGSWN
-183 LAAAVCMVGLTFG
+183 LAAGVFMVGLAFG

-210 TASGLGVVAVAVA
+210 TASGLGLVAVAVA

-231 VRAKEDGSVWSWVS
+231 VRAKEDGSMWSWLS
-245 PIGWGQATR
+245 PIGWAQSTR

-264 LLGLVTILV
+264 LLGLAAVVV

-285 DVGAGLIAP
+285 DVGAGLVAP
-294 RGGRPRGSAALTGI
+294 RGGRPRASGALSGI
-308 AALTVRMQRNQIVA
+308 TALTVRMQRNQIAA
-322 WGLGVAA
+322 WAIGVAA

-343 FVDQDPRL
+343 FVNQDPRL
-351 AGLLPGGESNAAQG
+351 ADLLPGGEGNAAQG
-365 AFALYLVFLTIMACM
+365 AFALYLVFLAIMACM
-380 YAATAVQSARNEE
+380 YAMTAVQSARGEE

-402 SGPVSRWRW
+402 ASPVSRWRW
-411 LGAQLAVVSAATV
+411 LGAQLVVISVATS
-424 LIALAAGAAMGI
+424 LIVLAAGAAMGI
-436 TAAATLHDGSMFAR
+436 TAAATLHDGSMFGR
-450 LVGAAANLLPATLAV
+450 LVGSAANFLPATLTVIAL
-465 VAGTAAVYAWFP
+465 TAAVYAWFP

-526 LVLLV
+526 IVLLV

>member
-1 MTTQAAPVQVQ
+1 MTTQVAPTTQA
-12 PVRPG
+12 VRPAH
-17 DAGTADPLAGTWTL
+17 AGAADPLAGTWNL

-55 LLASSYQN
+55 LLASSYQT
-63 LYPTPEARQAR
+63 LYPTAESRQAR
-74 GALIASPAATALAG
+74 AALIESPAATALAG

-94 DYSLGA
+94 DYTLGA

-112 AVAVMSVLLVTLHL
+112 AVAIMSVLLVTLHL

-161 SIGVILGVG
+161 SIGLILGLG
-170 LTAVGL
+170 LTAVDL

-183 LAAAVCMVGLTFG
+183 LAAGVFTVGLAFG

-210 TASGLGVVAVAVA
+210 TASGLGLVAVAVA
-223 YLLRAIGD
+223 YLLRAVGD
-231 VRAKEDGSVWSWVS
+231 VRAKEDGSVWSWLS
-245 PIGWGQATR
+245 PIGWAQSTR

-264 LLGLVTILV
+264 LLGLAAVVV

-285 DVGAGLIAP
+285 DVGAGLVAP
-294 RGGRPRGSAALTGI
+294 RGGRPRASGALSGI
-308 AALTVRMQRNQIVA
+308 TALTVRMQRNQIAA
-322 WGLGVAA
+322 WAIGVAA

-343 FVDQDPRL
+343 FVNQDPRL
-351 AGLLPGGESNAAQG
+351 ADLLPGGEGNAAQG
-365 AFALYLVFLTIMACM
+365 AFALYLVFLAIMACM
-380 YAATAVQSARNEE
+380 YAMTAVQSARGEE

-402 SGPVSRWRW
+402 ASPVSRWRW
-411 LGAQLAVVSAATV
+411 LGAQLAVISVATS
-424 LIALAAGAAMGI
+424 LIVLAAGAAMGI
-436 TAAATLHDGSMFAR
+436 TAAATLHDGSMFGR
-450 LVGAAANLLPATLAV
+450 LVGSAANFLPATLTVIAL
-465 VAGTAAVYAWFP
+465 TAAVYAWFP

-512 TPNMPADEFDVVPL
+512 TPNLPADEFDIVPL
-526 LVLLV
+526 IVLLV
-531 IAAALYALALVGFRR
+531 IAAALYALALLGFRR

>member
-1 MTTQAAPVQVQ
+1 MTTQVAPTTQA
-12 PVRPG
+12 VRPAH
-17 DAGTADPLAGTWTL
+17 AGAADPLAGTWNL
-31 TRLALRVDR
+31 IRLALRVDR

-55 LLASSYQN
+55 LLASSYQT
-63 LYPTPEARQAR
+63 LYPTAESRQAR
-74 GALIASPAATALAG
+74 AALIESPAATALAG

-94 DYSLGA
+94 DYTLGA

-112 AVAVMSVLLVTLHL
+112 AVAIMSVLLVTLHL

-161 SIGVILGVG
+161 SIGLILGLG
-170 LTAVGL
+170 LTAVDL

-183 LAAAVCMVGLTFG
+183 LAAGVFTVGLAFG

-210 TASGLGVVAVAVA
+210 TASGLGLVAVAVA
-223 YLLRAIGD
+223 YLLRAVGD
-231 VRAKEDGSVWSWVS
+231 VRAKEDGSVWSWLS
-245 PIGWGQATR
+245 PIGWAQSTR

-264 LLGLVTILV
+264 LLGLAAVVV

-285 DVGAGLIAP
+285 DVGAGLVAP
-294 RGGRPRGSAALTGI
+294 RGGRPRASGALSGI
-308 AALTVRMQRNQIVA
+308 TALTVRMQRNQIAA
-322 WGLGVAA
+322 WAIGVAA

-343 FVDQDPRL
+343 FVNQDPRL
-351 AGLLPGGESNAAQG
+351 ADLLPGGEGNAAQG
-365 AFALYLVFLTIMACM
+365 AFALYLVFLAIMACM
-380 YAATAVQSARNEE
+380 YAMTAVQSARGEE

-402 SGPVSRWRW
+402 ASPVSRWRW
-411 LGAQLAVVSAATV
+411 LGAQLAVISVATS
-424 LIALAAGAAMGI
+424 LIVLAAGAAMGI
-436 TAAATLHDGSMFAR
+436 TAAATLHDGSMFGR
-450 LVGAAANLLPATLAV
+450 LVGSAANFLPATLTVIAL
-465 VAGTAAVYAWFP
+465 TAAVYAWFP

-512 TPNMPADEFDVVPL
+512 TPNLPADEFDIVPL
-526 LVLLV
+526 IVLLV
-531 IAAALYALALVGFRR
+531 IAAALYALALLGFRR

>member
-1 MTTQAAPVQVQ
+1 MTAQVAGVERVTG
-12 PVRPG
+12 P
-17 DAGTADPLAGTWTL
+17 AGTSTTDRLAGTWTL

-55 LLASSYQN
+55 LLASSYQT
-63 LYPTPEARQAR
+63 LYPTPESRQAR
-74 GALIASPAATALAG
+74 AALIESPAATALAG

-94 DYSLGA
+94 DYTLGA

-126 RTEEETGR
+126 RTEEESGR
-134 AEMLRSGVVGRFAPI
+134 AEMLRSAVVGRFAPI

-161 SIGVILGVG
+161 LIGLVLGLG

-176 PALGSWN
+176 PAVGSWN
-183 LAAAVCMVGLTFG
+183 LAAGVFMAGLAFG

-210 TASGLGVVAVAVA
+210 TASGLGLVAVAAA

-231 VRAKEDGSVWSWVS
+231 VRAKEDGSVWSWLS
-245 PIGWGQATR
+245 PIGWAQSTR

-264 LLGLVTILV
+264 LLGLGAVVV
-273 GVVLAYLVVGRR
+273 GVVLAYAVVGRR
-285 DVGAGLIAP
+285 DVGAGLVAP
-294 RGGRPRGSAALTGI
+294 RGGRPRASSTLTGI

-322 WGLGVAA
+322 WGIGVVA

-343 FVDQDPRL
+343 FVNQDPRL
-351 AGLLPGGESNAAQG
+351 AGLLPGGEANAAQG

-380 YAATAVQSARNEE
+380 YALTAVQSARNEE

-402 SGPVSRWRW
+402 ASPVSRWRW
-411 LGAQLAVVSAATV
+411 LGAQLAVITVATA
-424 LIALAAGAAMGI
+424 LIVLAAGAAMGI
-436 TAAATLHDGSMFAR
+436 TAAATLHDGSMFGR
-450 LVGAAANLLPATLAV
+450 LVGAAANGLPATLTII
-465 VAGTAAVYAWFP
+465 GLTAAVYAWFP

-512 TPNMPADEFDVVPL
+512 TPNMPADAFDVVPL
-526 LVLLV
+526 IVLFV
-531 IAAALYALALVGFRR
+531 IAAALYVLALVGFRR

>member
-1 MTTQAAPVQVQ
+1 M
-12 PVRPG
+12 
-17 DAGTADPLAGTWTL
+17 AGTWTL
-31 TRLALRVDR
+31 TRLALRIDR

-46 VIAVGGSTV
+46 VFAVGGATV
-55 LLASSYQN
+55 LLASSYRN

-74 GALIASPAATALAG
+74 AALIESPAATALAG

-94 DYSLGA
+94 DYTLGA

-112 AVAVMSVLLVTLHL
+112 AVALMSVLLVTLHL

-149 TSGLAVVLLANL
+149 TSGLAVVLLANVA
-161 SIGVILGVG
+161 IGAILGLG

-183 LAAAVCMVGLTFG
+183 LAAAVCMVGLVFG
-196 ATSALFSQVTEHAR
+196 ATSALFSQITEHAR
-210 TASGLGVVAVAVA
+210 TASGFGSVAVALA

-231 VRAKEDGSVWSWVS
+231 VRAKEDGSLWSWLS

-264 LLGLVTILV
+264 LLGAVTVLV
-273 GVVLAYLVVGRR
+273 GVVAAYLVVGRR
-285 DVGAGLIAP
+285 DVGAGLVAP
-294 RGGRPRGSAALTGI
+294 RGGPPRAGAALRGI
-308 AALTVRMQRNQIVA
+308 AALTMRMQRNQILA
-322 WGLGVAA
+322 WAVGVAA
-329 LAFPIGALGQQVAD
+329 LAFPTGALGRQVAD

-351 AGLLPGGESNAAQG
+351 AGLLPGGEGNAAQG

-380 YAATAVQSARNEE
+380 YALTAVQSMRGEE
-393 TSGRAEDVL
+393 SAGRAEDVL
-402 SGPVSRWRW
+402 STPVSRLRW
-411 LGAQLAVVSAATV
+411 LGAQLAVVTAATV
-424 LIALAAGAAMGI
+424 LITLAAGAAMGI
-436 TAAATLHDGSMFAR
+436 TAAATLHDGSMFGR

-465 VAGTAAVYAWFP
+465 VGGTAAVYAWFP

-498 VLPDWTGWASPFHF
+498 VLPDWTGWASPFHW
-512 TPNMPADEFDVVPL
+512 TPNLPADEFDIVPL
-526 LVLLV
+526 IVLVVL
-531 IAAALYALALVGFRR
+531 AATLYASALIGFRR

>member
-1 MTTQAAPVQVQ
+1 MTAQAPALERT
-12 PVRPG
+12 VRPA
-17 DAGTADPLAGTWTL
+17 DASTSDPLAGTWTL

-63 LYPTPEARQAR
+63 LYPTAESRQAR
-74 GALIASPAATALAG
+74 AALIESPAATALAG

-94 DYSLGA
+94 DYTLGA

-112 AVAVMSVLLVTLHL
+112 AVAIMSVLLVTLHL

-161 SIGVILGVG
+161 SIGLVLGLG

-183 LAAAVCMVGLTFG
+183 LAVGVFMVGLAFG

-210 TASGLGVVAVAVA
+210 TASGLGLVAVAVA

-231 VRAKEDGSVWSWVS
+231 VRAKEDGSVWSWLS
-245 PIGWGQATR
+245 PIGWAQSTR

-264 LLGLVTILV
+264 LLGLAAVVV

-285 DVGAGLIAP
+285 DVGAGLVAP
-294 RGGRPRGSAALTGI
+294 RGGRPRASGALTGI
-308 AALTVRMQRNQIVA
+308 TALTVRMQRNQIAA
-322 WGLGVAA
+322 WAIGVAA

-343 FVDQDPRL
+343 FVNQDPRL
-351 AGLLPGGESNAAQG
+351 ADLLPGGEGNAAQG
-365 AFALYLVFLTIMACM
+365 AFALYLVFLAIMACM
-380 YAATAVQSARNEE
+380 YAMTAVQSARGEE

-402 SGPVSRWRW
+402 ASPVSRWRW
-411 LGAQLAVVSAATV
+411 LGAQLVVICVATS
-424 LIALAAGAAMGI
+424 LIVLAAGAAMGI
-436 TAAATLHDGSMFAR
+436 TAAATLHDGPMFGR
-450 LVGAAANLLPATLAV
+450 LVGSAANFLPATLTV
-465 VAGTAAVYAWFP
+465 ISLTAAVYAWFP

-512 TPNMPADEFDVVPL
+512 TPNLPADDFDIVPL

>member
-1 MTTQAAPVQVQ
+1 MTTQVAPTTQA
-12 PVRPG
+12 VRPA
-17 DAGTADPLAGTWTL
+17 DAGAADPLAGTWNL

-55 LLASSYQN
+55 LLASSYQT
-63 LYPTPEARQAR
+63 LYPTAESRQAR
-74 GALIASPAATALAG
+74 AALIESPAATALAG

-94 DYSLGA
+94 DYTLGA

-112 AVAVMSVLLVTLHL
+112 AVAIMSVLLVTLHL

-161 SIGVILGVG
+161 AIGLILGLG

-183 LAAAVCMVGLTFG
+183 LAAGVFMVGLAFG

-210 TASGLGVVAVAVA
+210 TASGLGLVAVAVA
-223 YLLRAIGD
+223 YLLRAVGD
-231 VRAKEDGSVWSWVS
+231 VRAKEDGSVWSWLS
-245 PIGWGQATR
+245 PIGWAQSTR

-264 LLGLVTILV
+264 LLGLAAVVV

-285 DVGAGLIAP
+285 DVGAGLVAP
-294 RGGRPRGSAALTGI
+294 RGGRPRASGALSGI
-308 AALTVRMQRNQIVA
+308 TALTVRMQRNQIAA
-322 WGLGVAA
+322 WAIGVAA

-343 FVDQDPRL
+343 FVNQDPRL
-351 AGLLPGGESNAAQG
+351 ADLLPGGEGNAAQG
-365 AFALYLVFLTIMACM
+365 AFALYLVFLAIMACM
-380 YAATAVQSARNEE
+380 YAMTAVQSARGEE

-402 SGPVSRWRW
+402 ASPVSRWRW
-411 LGAQLAVVSAATV
+411 LGAQLAVISVATS
-424 LIALAAGAAMGI
+424 LIVLAAGAAMGI
-436 TAAATLHDGSMFAR
+436 TAAATLHDGSMFGR
-450 LVGAAANLLPATLAV
+450 LVGSAANFLPATLTVIAL
-465 VAGTAAVYAWFP
+465 TAAVYAWFP

-512 TPNMPADEFDVVPL
+512 TPNLPADEFDVVPL
-526 LVLLV
+526 IVLLA
-531 IAAALYALALVGFRR
+531 IAAALYALALLGFRR

>member
-1 MTTQAAPVQVQ
+1 MTTQVAPTTQA
-12 PVRPG
+12 VRPA
-17 DAGTADPLAGTWTL
+17 DAGAADPLAGTWNL

-55 LLASSYQN
+55 LLASSYQT
-63 LYPTPEARQAR
+63 LYPTAESRQAR
-74 GALIASPAATALAG
+74 AALIESPAATALAG

-94 DYSLGA
+94 DYTLGA

-112 AVAVMSVLLVTLHL
+112 AVAIMSVLLVTLHL

-161 SIGVILGVG
+161 SIGLILGLG

-183 LAAAVCMVGLTFG
+183 LAAGVFMVGLAFG

-210 TASGLGVVAVAVA
+210 TASGLGLVAVAVA
-223 YLLRAIGD
+223 YLLRAVGD
-231 VRAKEDGSVWSWVS
+231 VRAKEDGSVWSWLS
-245 PIGWGQATR
+245 PIGWAQSTR

-264 LLGLVTILV
+264 LLGIAAVVV
-273 GVVLAYLVVGRR
+273 GVVLAYAVVGRR
-285 DVGAGLIAP
+285 DVGAGLVAP
-294 RGGRPRGSAALTGI
+294 RGGRPRASGALTGI
-308 AALTVRMQRNQIVA
+308 TALTVRMQRNQIAA
-322 WGLGVAA
+322 WAIGVAA

-351 AGLLPGGESNAAQG
+351 ADLLPGGEGNAAQG
-365 AFALYLVFLTIMACM
+365 AFALYLVFLAIMACM
-380 YAATAVQSARNEE
+380 YAMTAVQSARNEE

-402 SGPVSRWRW
+402 SSPVSRWRW
-411 LGAQLAVVSAATV
+411 LGAQLVVISVATA
-424 LIALAAGAAMGI
+424 LIVLAAGAAMGV
-436 TAAATLHDGSMFAR
+436 TAAATLHDGSMFGR
-450 LVGAAANLLPATLAV
+450 LVGSAANFLPATLTVIAL
-465 VAGTAAVYAWFP
+465 TAAVYAWFP

-512 TPNMPADEFDVVPL
+512 TPNLPADEFDIVPL
-526 LVLLV
+526 IVLLG
-531 IAAALYALALVGFRR
+531 IAAALYALALLGFRR